1 MKRTIMALALV
12 LVIAAVAVVC
22 VSCAKKEEKLEEGKV
37 SYTIVNNT
45 GKNVTAISLS
55 DTRSE
60 NKMEATPG
68 EGGLP
73 DGQSVG
79 IELSAMLEKNA
90 PDVMFG
96 FTVEGGDNLVGH
108 IMQSSGT
115 VTLKIEDGRP
125 AFDISEPGK

>member
-1 MKRTIMALALV
+1 MKKTIALILVLVLALV
-12 LVIAAVAVVC
+12 VFS
-22 VSCAKKEEKLEEGKV
+22 SCAKKEEAPEKGTVK
-37 SYTIVNNT
+37 YTVVNNT
-45 GKNVTAISLS
+45 GKNVTEITLS

-60 NKMEATPG
+60 DKAESKAG

-79 IELSAMLEKNA
+79 LEMQVVMENNA

-108 IMQSSGT
+108 IMQKSGT
-115 VTLKIEDGRP
+115 ITLLLKDGAP
-125 AFDISEPGK
+125 EFDISEPGK